1 MLIIKDPIGNVDQF
15 VPKLLTQ
22 YRNDIINITRFDK
35 TIRRSNIIQDESE
48 VNAWRVF
55 PIEGYKNITEN
66 KGIITNLVGIGYYL
80 LVHTQHSMFMF
91 DISAALKTRDE
102 NVQLYQPDAFEVDY
116 KEVLLVIKDM
126 VDCKMI

>member
-1 MLIIKDPIGNVDQF
+1 M
-15 VPKLLTQ
+15 LTQ

-35 TIRRSNIIQDESE
+35 TIRRSNVIQDESE
-48 VNAWRVF
+48 VNAWRIF

-66 KGIITNLVGIGYYL
+66 KGSITNLVGIGYYL

-102 NVQLYQPDAFEVDY
+102 KCSIISTRCF
-116 KEVLLVIKDM
+116 
-126 VDCKMI
+126 